1 MPSEW
6 KLNYVHCG
14 GLPIHF
20 ECICSGAVTAADQ
33 NSTWFLALGVA
44 ELPHDEDLDD
54 DDHDDHA
61 DHDHDHVRDDQ
72 NDDPDDDHDHGA
84 ELPQVK
90 DLDDDDIITMLV
102 IVIFSEEILSGLLNT
117 RGHLSSATK
126 T

>member
-1 MPSEW
+1 M
-6 KLNYVHCG
+6 HCG

-54 DDHDDHA
+54 DDHD
-61 DHDHDHVRDDQ
+61 
-72 NDDPDDDHDHGA
+72 HGA

-102 IVIFSEEILSGLLNT
+102 MVIFSEDILSGFLNT
-117 RGHLSSATK
+117 RGHRSLINDQK
-126 T
+126 IMGWLGKV

>member
-1 MPSEW
+1 MHCGGLW
-6 KLNYVHCG
+6 CTVVHCG

-61 DHDHDHVRDDQ
+61 DDDHHVRDDR

-102 IVIFSEEILSGLLNT
+102 MLYFF
-117 RGHLSSATK
+117 RRK
-126 T
+126 YCQDF

>member
-54 DDHDDHA
+54 DDHD
-61 DHDHDHVRDDQ
+61 
-72 NDDPDDDHDHGA
+72 HGA

-90 DLDDDDIITMLV
+90 DLDDDDIIKMLV
-102 IVIFSEEILSGLLNT
+102 MLYFFGENTVRIVKQKRPPLISDHKIMGWLS
-117 RGHLSSATK
+117 K
-126 T
+126 V